1 MDGLTSTPVNAAP
14 AAAPAPAPAPT
25 PAPAPAMQPMQMQQ
39 QTAGSKIGDIFKRM
53 NMIEV
58 GFGILG
64 ATALYFTIYYY
75 RYNMTMSKAL
85 ANDLQNKVDD
95 LEIKVSDLQSA
106 MQRDNAQPQQQ
117 QARPF
122 F

>member
-1 MDGLTSTPVNAAP
+1 MDGLTSTPVNPAP
-14 AAAPAPAPAPT
+14 ATAPAPAPAT
-25 PAPAPAMQPMQMQQ
+25 PAPAPAMQPMQMQP
-39 QTAGSKIGDIFKRM
+39 TAGSKIGDIFKRM

-106 MQRDNAQPQQQ
+106 MERDNSQPQQQ